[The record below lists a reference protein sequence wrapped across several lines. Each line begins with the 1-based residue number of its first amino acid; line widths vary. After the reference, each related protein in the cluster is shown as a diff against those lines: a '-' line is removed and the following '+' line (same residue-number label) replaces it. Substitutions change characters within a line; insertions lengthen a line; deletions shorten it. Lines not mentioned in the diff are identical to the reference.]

1 MNPVLAFTTIMAIW
15 TVSEFLSS
23 KSKGL
28 VSSLF
33 VASLIFLVGFLTG
46 LFPPDLLTSSSL
58 LAFAGVVVGFVIVHL
73 GTVISINDFIKQWR
87 TVVTGIAAV
96 GGVAAALFFI
106 GSLLK
111 GSDYVIAAIGAISGG
126 TVSVVI
132 IQEAALAVGLVTVAV
147 FPVLIAALQ
156 GLVGFPLTS
165 IILRKEA
172 LRLRDEYRAGNLKS
186 ATEEATSTEAK
197 IRLPAAFQSTVGTL
211 SVVGVAVIVARFIS
225 DMTNGNLN
233 TFVVALIL
241 GVLLRWARIFKPSV
255 LSGIDA
261 YGLMITAVLI
271 LVFGP
276 LATVTLADLK
286 SLAVPLAVA
295 FVVGVA
301 GIVAGSVLVGKL
313 FGFSVPMSIGIGL
326 TALYGFP
333 GTLLL
338 SQEAAKA
345 VGENEA
351 EVKAIE
357 GEILPRMIV
366 AGFATVTIT
375 SVIVTGIIA
384 SGIGR

>member
-1 MNPVLAFTTIMAIW
+1 MNPVLAFTVIMAIW
-15 TVSEFLSS
+15 TVSDFLS
-23 KSKGL
+23 KMSKGL

-46 LFPPDLLTSSSL
+46 VFPPDLLTSSSL

-73 GTVISINDFIKQWR
+73 GTVISIDDFIKQWR
-87 TVVTGIAAV
+87 TVLTGIGAV
-96 GGVAAALFFI
+96 AGVAAALFFI
-106 GSLLK
+106 GSFFK

-132 IQEAALAVGLVTVAV
+132 IQEAALAVGLATVAV

-165 IILRKEA
+165 VILRKEA
-172 LRLRDEYRAGNLKS
+172 LRLRDEYRAGNLAPVQEDKARAETKS
-186 ATEEATSTEAK
+186 
-197 IRLPAAFQSTVGTL
+197 RLPAAFQSTVGTL
-211 SVVGVAVIVARFIS
+211 FVVGVTVLVARFIS
-225 DMTNGNLN
+225 DITNGNLN

-276 LATVTLADLK
+276 LATVTLDDLRA
-286 SLAVPLAVA
+286 LALPLAIA

-301 GIVAGSVLVGKL
+301 GIAAASVLVGKL
-313 FGFSVPMSIGIGL
+313 FGFSAAMSIGIGL

-345 VGENEA
+345 VGETEE

-357 GEILPRMIV
+357 AEILPRMVV

-384 SGIGR
+384 AGIGR

>member
-1 MNPVLAFTTIMAIW
+1 MNPVLAFTVIMAIW
-15 TVSEFLSS
+15 TVSDFLS
-23 KSKGL
+23 KMSKGL

-46 LFPPDLLTSSSL
+46 VFPPDLLTSSSL

-73 GTVISINDFIKQWR
+73 GTVISIDDFIKQWR
-87 TVVTGIAAV
+87 TVLTGIGAV
-96 GGVAAALFFI
+96 AGVAAALFFI
-106 GSLLK
+106 GSFFK

-132 IQEAALAVGLVTVAV
+132 IQEAALAVGLATVAV

-165 IILRKEA
+165 VILRKEA
-172 LRLRDEYRAGNLKS
+172 LRLRDEYRAGNLTPVQEDKAGAETKS
-186 ATEEATSTEAK
+186 
-197 IRLPAAFQSTVGTL
+197 RLPAAFQSTVGTL
-211 SVVGVAVIVARFIS
+211 FVVGVTVLVARFIS
-225 DMTNGNLN
+225 DITNGNLN

-276 LATVTLADLK
+276 LATVTLDDLRA
-286 SLAVPLAVA
+286 LALPLAIA

-301 GIVAGSVLVGKL
+301 GIAAASVLVGKL
-313 FGFSVPMSIGIGL
+313 FGFSAAMSIGIGL

-345 VGENEA
+345 VGETEE

-357 GEILPRMIV
+357 AEILPRMVV

-384 SGIGR
+384 AGIGR